1 MTFSAFQGILVYQQ
15 ACAAVPFNEAQ
26 CQAGMLLYLRSLSR
40 LSQLWCHGLSEDQI
54 RRMPW
59 HMRPTVH
66 MCEHLVLESVPMFG
80 SPNSFHCYGDEDFVG
95 RVKQIAQRCRH
106 SATIQYRVLQK
117 LMLRIALD

>member
-26 CQAGMLLYLRSLSR
+26 CQAGML
-40 LSQLWCHGLSEDQI
+40 
-54 RRMPW
+54 
-59 HMRPTVH
+59 HMRPKVH